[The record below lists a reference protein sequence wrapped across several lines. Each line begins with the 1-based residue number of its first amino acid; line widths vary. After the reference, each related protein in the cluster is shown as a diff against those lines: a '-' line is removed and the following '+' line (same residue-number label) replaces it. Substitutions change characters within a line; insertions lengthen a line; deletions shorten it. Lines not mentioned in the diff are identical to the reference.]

1 MEAHMCE
8 EHLCPKAHVPLLE
21 VDFIHNKEVSKGDHR
36 R

>member
-21 VDFIHNKEVSKGDHR
+21 VDFIHNKVTKADR